1 MPTPR
6 QIPRNAFGILLSVT
20 LVLLLWTGASWIC
33 GGRLVPSP
41 LRVFRELVTLFVD
54 GATWRHLCLTLF
66 RGSAGLGIAAAL
78 AFAVGIPCGL
88 SHGAMAVVSPLV
100 SMVQSCPP
108 IVWISL
114 LLVWASTGAVVPIL
128 VVIASAFPPLFS
140 SISHAVVSMDRDLLG
155 MARVYRIPR
164 WCVLRHILLPG
175 VFRHALGAFSF
186 ALGVT
191 WKVTATAEFFG
202 ADSGVGSRIYWA
214 YRLLDMPLLFGWTL
228 LVILVGLVLE
238 WCLIQPLRGHGRES

>member
-1 MPTPR
+1 MPTSR
-6 QIPRNAFGILLSVT
+6 QRPHSALGILLSVA
-20 LVLLLWTGASWIC
+20 LALSLWVGANWVC
-33 GGRLVPSP
+33 GSRLVPSP
-41 LRVFRELVTLFVD
+41 LRVSRELATLLLD

-66 RGSAGLGIAAAL
+66 RGSAGLAIAAAL
-78 AFAVGIPCGL
+78 AFVVGIPCGL
-88 SHGAMAVVSPLV
+88 SRRAMAVVSPLV

-114 LLVWASTGAVVPIL
+114 LLVWASTGATVPVL

-140 SISHAVVSMDRDLLG
+140 SISHAVVSMDSDLLG

-164 WCVLRHILLPG
+164 WSVLRHILLPG
-175 VFRHALGAFSF
+175 VSRHALGAFSF

-214 YRLLDMPLLFGWTL
+214 YRLLDMPRLFGWTL
-228 LVILVGLVLE
+228 LVILVGLALE
-238 WCLIQPLRGHGRES
+238 WCLIQPMRGGGESS